1 MLSIYPIVEG
11 HGEVASV
18 PILLRRLAYEVFE
31 EYGLNVLHPHRLQ
44 KGRMVAG
51 RHLEKAVT
59 LARLKLDQCDG
70 DHAILIVRDADDDC
84 PGQNAPVLLNWAR
97 HIAEPIPVSV
107 VFAKSEYET
116 WFLAAV
122 HSLRGDRGIAQ
133 DAMAPPDPEAI
144 RGAKEYLERRC
155 MIPGATY
162 SPTVDQPALTDRFS
176 FEEARQAC
184 PSFDKLWRDLER
196 LFQQGAS

>member
-1 MLSIYPIVEG
+1 MI
-11 HGEVASV
+11 
-18 PILLRRLAYEVFE
+18 
-31 EYGLNVLHPHRLQ
+31 
-44 KGRMVAG
+44 AG
-51 RHLEKAVT
+51 RHLESAVT
-59 LARLKLDQCDG
+59 LARRKLDQRDG
-70 DHAILIVRDADDDC
+70 GRAILIVMDADDDC
-84 PGQNAPVLLNWAR
+84 PGQNAPVLLDWVR
-97 HIAEPIPVSV
+97 PIVEPIPVSIV
-107 VFAKSEYET
+107 YAKAEYES